1 MAGWEVSLFDTLSNP
16 NVNEPKDLPA
26 GIAALPDSVNGIT
39 EKGPDGRRV
48 LPLTVNQ
55 IALLVAILVK
65 VRHPK
70 AQAFLRELVEIHSAT
85 LGWQEQGSAA
95 YLNFHIGS
103 LAYASHYAR
112 EHGWIEESKRARDLV
127 DEQLVWCL
135 MHTWVD
141 FGVPRVWMP
150 GLRMGA
156 GGESET
162 LARIMFDAGIGDTVP
177 HGKAWETDPGRA
189 RRRMAWEACKLLEL
203 PKFSE
208 AVRLYR
214 SNRHDFL
221 QSMLA
226 TYRADSPIGF
236 RHRTEIELGQQGSLV
251 TRIVDFPDNAENPCL
266 MTCILPSGRRA
277 ERFNLQGEHE
287 DSDVTVHGRLTYLG
301 GHHWLAQKCVYV
313 HEDGKTETR
322 SMAVK
327 VPAHIVMPSM
337 SVVIERRHEPVA
349 WSTPIGATTDPD
361 PGPGEDSRPDPA
373 AGAFEAVKAERSALR
388 GLDWLRAGDYA
399 KARDELQR
407 AANFAGILSGRTFS

>member
-70 AQAFLRELVEIHSAT
+70 AQAFLRELIEIHSAT

-95 YLNFHIGS
+95 YLNFHVGS
-103 LAYASHYAR
+103 LACASHYAR

-203 PKFSE
+203 PKFRE
-208 AVRLYR
+208 AVDFYR
-214 SNRHDFL
+214 RDRHDFL

-226 TYRADSPIGF
+226 TYRGNSPIGF
-236 RHRTEIELGQQGSLV
+236 RHRTWIDLSADGHLMTYITV
-251 TRIVDFPDNAENPCL
+251 FPDNAENPCL
-266 MTCILPSGRRA
+266 LTHILPSGRNA
-277 ERFNLQGEHE
+277 ERFNLQGENVA
-287 DSDVTVHGRLTYLG
+287 SDVTVHGPLSYHGNQSWFARE
-301 GHHWLAQKCVYV
+301 CVY
-313 HEDGKTETR
+313 GRPGGTTTT
-322 SMAVK
+322 SALAVK
-327 VPAHIVMPSM
+327 VPAHFAPTM
-337 SVVIERRHEPVA
+337 SAFIDRREEPVI
-349 WSTPIGATTDPD
+349 WSTPLGATTDAEP
-361 PGPGEDSRPDPA
+361 RPAPA
-373 AGAFEAVKAERSALR
+373 PALFEAVKAERSALR